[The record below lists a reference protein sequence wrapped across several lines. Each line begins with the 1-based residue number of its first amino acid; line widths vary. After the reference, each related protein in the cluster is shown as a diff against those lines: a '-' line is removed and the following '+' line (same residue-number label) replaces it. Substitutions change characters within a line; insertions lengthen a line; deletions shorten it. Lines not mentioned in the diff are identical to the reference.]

1 MEAIL
6 IKSRYE
12 ENGDFP
18 TNEYQFKINNIEYK
32 VKIVEDQFGVDHFF
46 WKDDSW
52 HNLGWSEEVQQ
63 FFDYLEDNPGCMD
76 DVEEG
81 EKFIID

>member
-12 ENGDFP
+12 EKEGFP